1 MMGSEH
7 PQPDTADTWRQQ
19 AACRNVNPNLMFP
32 NDWDEDGIAAAKA
45 LCRACPVQDQCLT
58 FALDNREDHGIW
70 GGATERERSKI
81 RRRRGQKARPPRPL
95 APINH
100 GTDGGYR
107 AHLRRNEKPCAACA
121 AAHREYLIRYREQNP
136 DTRRGE
142 ARALSGSARRVLNDL
157 ATTPRHAAD
166 LHSQILASL
175 TNRGLV
181 TIDADGMAHAT
192 DTAQQVA
199 S

>member
-1 MMGSEH
+1 MT
-7 PQPDTADTWRQQ
+7 DTAWQDQ
-19 AACRNVNPNLMFP
+19 AACRTAPTRTMFP
-32 NDWDEDGIAAAKA
+32 NELDADGIEAAKA
-45 LCRACPVQDQCLT
+45 YCHACPAQGQCLT

-70 GGATERERSKI
+70 GGTTEKERSRL
-81 RRRRGQKARPPRPL
+81 RRRRGQKGRQPRPL

-100 GTDGGYR
+100 GARGGYQ
-107 AHLRRNEKPCAACA
+107 
-121 AAHREYLIRYREQNP
+121 AHR
-136 DTRRGE
+136 RRGE
-142 ARALSGSARRVLNDL
+142 APCAECTATWNTQQAEYRQTYQRSSNPAALSWSARRVLNDL
-157 ATTPRHAAD
+157 ATTPRHAVD

>member
-1 MMGSEH
+1 MMGNEH
-7 PQPDTADTWRQQ
+7 PRPPLAGDWQDQ
-19 AACRNVNPNLMFP
+19 AACRTAPTGTMFP
-32 NDWDEDGIAAAKA
+32 DDWDEDGIAAAKA

-58 FALDNREDHGIW
+58 YALDNSEDHGIW
-70 GGATERERSKI
+70 GGATEKERSRL

-95 APINH
+95 PPINH
-100 GTDGGYR
+100 GARGGYQ
-107 AHLRRNEKPCAACA
+107 
-121 AAHREYLIRYREQNP
+121 AHR
-136 DTRRGE
+136 RRGE
-142 ARALSGSARRVLNDL
+142 APCAECTATWNTQQAEYRQTYQRSSNPAAPSWSARRVLNQL
-157 ATTPRHAAD
+157 ASDGPAHAAD

-192 DTAQQVA
+192 DTAQQAA